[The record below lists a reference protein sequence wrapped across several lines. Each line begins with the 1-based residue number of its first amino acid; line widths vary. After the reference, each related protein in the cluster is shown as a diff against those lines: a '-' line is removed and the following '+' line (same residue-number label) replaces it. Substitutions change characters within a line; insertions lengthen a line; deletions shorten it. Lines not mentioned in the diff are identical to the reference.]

1 MHVCMNHK
9 NTSASSTHSPNRTPA
24 QKLVRSGSLL
34 TRKLVRPGSL
44 LTRKLVRSG
53 SLLTLAALLSTGLTG
68 CGSDSSASA
77 EAGNDNTLVVF
88 NYGDYIDMDTLDM
101 FEEETGIH
109 VKYEQ
114 YVTPEDMYTKYSS
127 GSIPYDL
134 ICTSDYMVE
143 KMIQAGQTLPIDT
156 SNMEY
161 YDNLDPVY
169 MEFAESFD
177 PGNKYAVPYFFGTVG
192 ILYNTSM
199 VEDESEVESWSV
211 LWDEKYKSSIVMENS
226 MRDAFLVPLKW
237 KGHSLNSKDK
247 TELQEA
253 LDLLKEQKPLLMA
266 YLVDETRDMMIAGD
280 AALSV
285 IYSGD
290 ASVAMEDN
298 EDLEYAIPEEGSNL
312 WIDCWYIPD
321 SCQHKENAEKFIDFM
336 NRPDIAMM
344 NFDYVWYGTPNLA
357 VKEELDEETQEDP
370 TVFPPDDVLEK
381 LEVYNY
387 LGDELDAYYCDMWKE
402 LKSY

>member
-1 MHVCMNHK
+1 MKKHLILKNMH
-9 NTSASSTHSPNRTPA
+9 ALRTA
-24 QKLVRSGSLL
+24 SLL
-34 TRKLVRPGSL
+34 LTGAVL
-44 LTRKLVRSG
+44 LPC
-53 SLLTLAALLSTGLTG
+53 LSG
-68 CGSDSSASA
+68 CGSSSSENA
-77 EAGNDNTLVVF
+77 EAGDDNTLIVF
-88 NYGDYIDMDTLDM
+88 NYGDYIDTETIAL
-101 FEEETGIH
+101 FEEETGIT

-134 ICTSDYMVE
+134 VCTSDYMVE
-143 KMIQAGQTLPIDT
+143 KMIQAGQALPIDT
-156 SNMEY
+156 SSMEY

-169 MEFAESFD
+169 MNFAEAFD

-192 ILYNTSM
+192 ILYNTAM

-247 TELQEA
+247 TELQES

-280 AALSV
+280 AALAV

-298 EDLEYAIPEEGSNL
+298 EDLDYAIPEEGSNL
-312 WIDCWYIPD
+312 WIDCWFIPD

-336 NRPDIAMM
+336 NREDIAMM

-370 TVFPPDDVLEK
+370 TVFPPDEVLEK

-387 LGDELDAYYCDMWKE
+387 LGAELDDYYCQMWKE

>member
-1 MHVCMNHK
+1 MN
-9 NTSASSTHSPNRTPA
+9 
-24 QKLVRSGSLL
+24 KLQLYKRKSILL
-34 TRKLVRPGSL
+34 L
-44 LTRKLVRSG
+44 LGT
-53 SLLTLAALLSTGLTG
+53 AALLPALSG
-68 CGSDSSASA
+68 CGSSA
-77 EAGNDNTLVVF
+77 EAASSSADDNTLIVF
-88 NYGDYIDMDTLDM
+88 NYGDYIEQETIDL
-101 FEEETGIH
+101 FEEETGIT

-127 GSIPYDL
+127 GSIDYDL

-143 KMIQAGQTLPIDT
+143 KMIQAGETLPIDT
-156 SNMEY
+156 SSMEY

-169 MEFAESFD
+169 LEFSEAFD
-177 PGNKYAVPYFFGTVG
+177 PGNQYAVPYFFGTVG
-192 ILYNTSM
+192 ICYNTAM
-199 VEDESEVESWSV
+199 IEDESAPESWSV
-211 LWDEKYKSSIVMENS
+211 LWEEQYRSSIVMENS

-237 KGHSLNSKDK
+237 KGHSLNSTDK

-253 LDLLKEQKPLLMA
+253 LDLLKDQKELVMA

-280 AALSV
+280 AALAV

-290 ASVAMEDN
+290 ASVAMEEN
-298 EDLEYAIPEEGSNL
+298 EDLDYTIPSEGSNL
-312 WIDCWYIPD
+312 WIDCWFIPD
-321 SCQHKENAEKFIDFM
+321 SCRHKENAEKFIDFM

-370 TVFPPDDVLEK
+370 TVFPPEEVLEN

-387 LGDELDAYYCDMWKE
+387 LGAEMDTYYNQMWKE